1 MTPVHPIET
10 SGGAR
15 QSRDR
20 RPSAGRYAAIFR
32 VPGAETASEPAPA
45 AALQPLQGTA
55 LITVPSD
62 HGGEAR
68 SAGRASQTFVEN
80 VNRLIRAPQRLTGWF
95 VDLTV

>member
-20 RPSAGRYAAIFR
+20 RASAGRYAAIFR
-32 VPGAETASEPAPA
+32 VPDETASEPAPA
-45 AALQPLQGTA
+45 AAIQPLQGTA

-62 HGGEAR
+62 HGAEAR
-68 SAGRASQTFVEN
+68 PAGRASQTFVEN